1 MIISELTQRARTSA
15 FYFVAFLIIAVGS
28 IWLALQVAPMQT
40 VEAAGQ
46 SARVGASL
54 PAFSLRGPGEL
65 DLFGQVMATKPEFN
79 GPIRPRLELTHITID
94 PQVVQMLR
102 SDGRRKIE
110 LSLSQALA
118 SGWTRYFVF
127 QTLVAAGFA
136 VIPLVAFAAVR
147 RKSVWKTVG
156 AGVAAVCVLNVGGVL
171 ATAASTPQVLRSVK
185 TLDDLVGV
193 DPIAAAPQAP
203 SRPLPGVQAVVIGDS
218 TASGAGL
225 PQAPDASSLD
235 RACGRSGESYAS
247 DLATVNKWN
256 VLNLACSSA
265 TIPNGLLGLQLLGN
279 GQVAPAQVVEA
290 EQATHAKVIV
300 VSVGA
305 DDVSWAL
312 MTRLCAASTVCNDK
326 VSAAYFNKLLGQ
338 FTRSYYQLLGQLA
351 DLPWRP
357 KVLINEYYNPFGSSL
372 ACLSHYQVTPSK
384 VKALLSRL
392 GQLNAVL
399 AQGSQAFGF
408 ALVQPAFAGHE
419 LCTADPYVQ
428 GPADPA
434 PLHPTAAGQLAIA
447 LADQQ
452 EFAALLPMPAP
463 VPSSSASTS
472 PPSAAVA
479 G

>member
-1 MIISELTQRARTSA
+1 MPELARRARTGA
-15 FYFVAFLIIAVGS
+15 FYFAAFLIIAVGS

-40 VEAAGQ
+40 VSAAGQ
-46 SARVGASL
+46 TARVGASL
-54 PAFSLRGPGEL
+54 PALSLRGPGEL
-65 DLFGQVMATKPEFN
+65 DLFGQVMPTKPEFN

-94 PQVVQMLR
+94 QQVVQMLR
-102 SDGRRKIE
+102 ADGARKIE

-118 SGWTRYFVF
+118 AGWTRYFVWE
-127 QTLVAAGFA
+127 TLVAAGFA

-147 RKSVWKTVG
+147 RKSVWKTIG
-156 AGVAAVCVLNVGGVL
+156 AGVAVVCVVNVGGVL

-193 DPIAAAPQAP
+193 DPIAAAPQAA

-225 PQAPDASSLD
+225 PLMPGASPLD
-235 RACGRSGESYAS
+235 SACGRSGESYAS
-247 DLATVNKWN
+247 DLATVNRWT
-256 VLNLACSSA
+256 VLNLACNSA
-265 TIPNGLLGLQLLGN
+265 TVDNGLLGVQLLGN
-279 GQVAPAQVVEA
+279 GKVAPAQVVEA

-326 VSAAYFNKLLGQ
+326 VSTAYFNKLLGQ

-357 KVLINEYYNPFGSSL
+357 RILINEYYNPFGASL
-372 ACLSHYQVTPSK
+372 SCLSHYQVTPGK
-384 VKALLSRL
+384 IKALQARL

-399 AQGSQAFGF
+399 GQGAQAFGF
-408 ALVQPAFAGHE
+408 TAMQPRFTGHE
-419 LCTADPYVQ
+419 LCTPDPYVQ
-428 GPADPA
+428 GPGDPA

-452 EFAALLPMPAP
+452 TFAALLPSPAP
-463 VPSSSASTS
+463 TPSSSASTS